1 MRSYFG
7 CVTCRQRKVK
17 CDEAR
22 PICGPCV
29 KASRNCVFSSNCI
42 FRHSNVNDL
51 YRDAGSGWYPG
62 SPQIWVPIPSHL
74 TFIQVIDPFADE
86 ESISSLDERHQHHE
100 HHLVV
105 ASPSTIAA
113 AEESIVPTP
122 ARSPV
127 PPEQNGIL
135 TAVLI
140 QHFQAAPG
148 QWLDSFDS
156 NAYYSIKVPIM
167 AATRPMLRAAA
178 CALAAKHLHR
188 LCQGDSVRISQLP
201 HLRKSPLQWIIRAI
215 DWKYESVRLYDQAI
229 HHLKEAIALEI
240 PDDRR
245 EEMFAVVAI
254 LCMYELSDAPS
265 TEWRAH
271 LSALPFLYCGSP
283 DASSSTEA
291 LPDSLLH
298 ISRSVFW
305 SLYRQDCLS
314 AFINETQTRLDLSDL
329 ILWRNFGLSIS
340 SYGHLLP
347 PSSTSTTPAISSAS
361 PSPHIS
367 SPAPWLDEA
376 TLSNALIWL
385 TGKMINY
392 ITSGD
397 GINPGDYESPPDQRP
412 SFGTTQEDLLKR
424 WQRLDFELRAWHDTL
439 PASFTP
445 CARTRLSL
453 STGSRL
459 VARRPAPEHRDA
471 DDSNDSNAIDAVVFT
486 VPMCAVTIQT
496 YHMARILLL
505 SNMPQEATAIRSTV
519 TARLHNYRRIAGE
532 VVRHAREVC
541 GISLAGLPDA
551 VLPHTVQ
558 PLFVA
563 GQCFEGVPERR
574 LVVDLL
580 RRVECETTWATEY
593 RVQDL
598 RRQWAA
604 GGALV

>member
-22 PICGPCV
+22 PVCGPCV

-42 FRHSNVNDL
+42 FRHSSVNDL
-51 YRDAGSGWYPG
+51 YRDVGSGWLPQG
-62 SPQIWVPIPSHL
+62 PQIWVPIPSHL
-74 TFIQVIDPFADE
+74 TFVQVIDPFADE
-86 ESISSLDERHQHHE
+86 GLTSPLDEHHHDHE
-100 HHLVV
+100 NHLVV

-113 AEESIVPTP
+113 AEESFVPTP

-135 TAVLI
+135 AAVLI

-201 HLRKSPLQWIIRAI
+201 HLRKSPLQWMILTI

-271 LSALPFLYCGSP
+271 LSALPYLYCGSP
-283 DASSSTEA
+283 DVFGSTET

-347 PSSTSTTPAISSAS
+347 PSNASTTPVIPSAS

-385 TGKMINY
+385 TGKIINY

-453 STGSRL
+453 STDSRPI
-459 VARRPAPEHRDA
+459 ARRPAPEHRDTDA
-471 DDSNDSNAIDAVVFT
+471 SDDNNPIDAVVFT

-604 GGALV
+604 GGALA